1 MVTGKSR
8 AGTMKGIIVLL
19 NSKIIVTLISVA
31 SMILGLFVFF
41 KPELTIE
48 IQRRFY
54 EKLNW
59 RIEPINVPKEI
70 RNTGIMGMFLV
81 VVAIATMIVYFFIK

>member
-1 MVTGKSR
+1 MF
-8 AGTMKGIIVLL
+8 L
-19 NSKIIVTLISVA
+19 NNKIILALISGA
-31 SMILGLFVFF
+31 SITIGLFVFL

-70 RNTGIMGMFLV
+70 RNTKIMGMFLV
-81 VVAIATMIVYFFIK
+81 VVAIATVVVYFLIK